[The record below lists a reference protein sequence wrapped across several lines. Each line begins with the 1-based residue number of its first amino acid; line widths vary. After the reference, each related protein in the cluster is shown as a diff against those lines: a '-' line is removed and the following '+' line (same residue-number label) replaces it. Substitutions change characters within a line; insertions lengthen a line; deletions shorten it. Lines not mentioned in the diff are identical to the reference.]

1 MRKTL
6 TGIGLILNL
15 IWYAGCE
22 FELPTTPS
30 LPDKWNS
37 KLSLPLLDR
46 TYSFASLVRTNSNT
60 NPIYA
65 DSSGLLYYQ
74 VLDSS
79 SQSIKVDPQTFWK
92 MPSVAGHKTVD
103 LRKSLKLRADSTALP
118 ITTALNV
125 MVDSSNNRVMFGRLD
140 NTFGLTGDGQPFN
153 QLRLSAQ
160 LSDTFPNPLRVKLT
174 GLNFKDN
181 GTGRLVSDSLELV
194 SGQLSDTLDIAIDSD
209 SLIGGTLT
217 QYLDTLKFSLS
228 VQVGGKMM
236 TSVSRLNQTLKITVQ
251 VGQLHFDAFY
261 GAIYASGYLRQ
272 ELNTND
278 LAGATQIQFDSATA
292 TFTITDPNG
301 LLEQIKI
308 AVGGK
313 KRSGAMVT
321 ADSAWTV
328 SASPVVMAVGSALS
342 NLPDS
347 LIVAAQGIFS
357 ANTYHQSDLF
367 PSGFDLQYTL
377 FAPLRLTVP
386 EVLEMA
392 SGKSSLY
399 FIKDSTTRSR
409 VIRAQEG
416 AEVDLEVENRTPLA
430 GAIYF
435 LISNYDLFPLDTV
448 GGRLPAGYFTRNDSI
463 FSGGTDTT
471 LVRLDTLAI
480 IPIPPAEWLNN
491 ELLLPGR
498 SQQIYRTDSTALA
511 MLADTCYLRPHF
523 RFVNPDR
530 TQAVFRQDQSIRIR
544 SYLNL
549 LFDGAVLNKRHD

>member
-1 MRKTL
+1 
-6 TGIGLILNL
+6 
-15 IWYAGCE
+15 
-22 FELPTTPS
+22 
-30 LPDKWNS
+30 
-37 KLSLPLLDR
+37 
-46 TYSFASLVRTNSNT
+46 
-60 NPIYA
+60 
-65 DSSGLLYYQ
+65 
-74 VLDSS
+74 
-79 SQSIKVDPQTFWK
+79 
-92 MPSVAGHKTVD
+92 
-103 LRKSLKLRADSTALP
+103 
-118 ITTALNV
+118 
-125 MVDSSNNRVMFGRLD
+125 
-140 NTFGLTGDGQPFN
+140 
-153 QLRLSAQ
+153 
-160 LSDTFPNPLRVKLT
+160 
-174 GLNFKDN
+174 
-181 GTGRLVSDSLELV
+181 
-194 SGQLSDTLDIAIDSD
+194 
-209 SLIGGTLT
+209 
-217 QYLDTLKFSLS
+217 
-228 VQVGGKMM
+228 MM

-328 SASPVVMAVGSALS
+328 SASPVLMEVGAALS

-367 PSGFDLQYTL
+367 PTGFDLQYTL

-386 EVLEMA
+386 EVLEMT
-392 SGKSSLY
+392 SGKSTLY

-448 GGRLPAGYFTRNDSI
+448 GNRLPAGYFIRNDSI
-463 FSGGTDTT
+463 FSGGMDTT
-471 LVRLDTLAI
+471 LVCLDTLAI
-480 IPIPPAEWLNN
+480 IPIPPAEWLND

-530 TQAVFRQDQSIRIR
+530 TQAVIRQDQSIRIR